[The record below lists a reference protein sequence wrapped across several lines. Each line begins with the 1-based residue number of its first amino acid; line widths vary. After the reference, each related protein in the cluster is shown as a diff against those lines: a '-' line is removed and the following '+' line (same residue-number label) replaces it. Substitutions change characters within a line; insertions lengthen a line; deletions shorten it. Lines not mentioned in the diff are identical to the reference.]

1 MNQFTQIKPI
11 HSPER
16 NRKLALALVEKGV
29 SEDDALR
36 AVEEEISR
44 NQNMWENDTYNV
56 IVREAEIE
64 EGSGF
69 PEMIWLSIKRLDKE
83 PIHDWRDLQEIKNQ
97 LIGEENEAVELYPS
111 ESRLVDQ
118 ANQYHLFVL
127 KDSTIKFPFGFKHRV
142 VGTSEEARNFGGK
155 QRERGINIVGAHM
168 GMGHGHSM
176 ELAREVIRRT
186 GVIYTQPEDSVSLL
200 EMAERLSG
208 VKGSV
213 LIIGANDLGKT
224 ATNEIIQRVAH
235 ESPKESPSPFVR
247 EPMVF
252 KASQA
257 YEVGLPKSGQE
268 GRRER
273 RKNKKK

>member
-29 SEDDALR
+29 SEDAALR

-127 KDSTIKFPFGFKHRV
+127 KDSAIKFPFGFKHRV

-155 QRERGINIVGAHM
+155 QRERGVNIVGAHM
-168 GMGHGHSM
+168 GIGHGHSM

-186 GVIYTQPEDSVSLL
+186 GV
-200 EMAERLSG
+200 SG

-224 ATNEIIQRVAH
+224 TTNEIIQRVAH